1 MFNAAIWETPSSNEG
16 AQESRSTEFLKDA
29 THFKLQKSPHD
40 SRFNRS
46 GGVVPG
52 HDRAGV
58 RHPDRLRHHP
68 RSAQRHQEQ
77 EALEA

>member
-1 MFNAAIWETPSSNEG
+1 MFNAAIRETPSSNEG
-16 AQESRSTEFLKDA
+16 AQELRYTEFLKDA
-29 THFKLQKSPHD
+29 THFILQMSPHD

-52 HDRAGV
+52 HDWTGV
-58 RHPDRLRHHP
+58 HYPDRLRHHP

-77 EALEA
+77 ETLEA

>member
-1 MFNAAIWETPSSNEG
+1 MFNAAIRETPSSNEG
-16 AQESRSTEFLKDA
+16 AQELRYTEFLKDA
-29 THFKLQKSPHD
+29 THFILQSPHD

-52 HDRAGV
+52 HDWTGV